1 MIDTCNITDI
11 SVFGIKAYTCDIGS
25 SVGKYFIVD
34 KRLAI
39 LGVPIFACDIY
50 LASISISEI
59 TYFVN
64 NLIL

>member
-1 MIDTCNITDI
+1 MIDTCYITDI

-25 SVGKYFIVD
+25 SFGEYFIVD